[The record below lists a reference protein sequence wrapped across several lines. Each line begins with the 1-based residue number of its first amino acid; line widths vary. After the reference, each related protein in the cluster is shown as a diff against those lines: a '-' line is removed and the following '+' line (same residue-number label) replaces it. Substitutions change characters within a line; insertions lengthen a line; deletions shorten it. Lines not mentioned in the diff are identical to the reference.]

1 MLRTVCVC
9 ERARIGRKVERT
21 RSRGEKIRKVGG
33 KGKLL
38 TMSAWN
44 ESHVASNEPRGV
56 EGKEET
62 RMTNGIRWNIKAR
75 KNRRWSCVAFF
86 QNSKIEINE
95 ESCSRKLIRLLNK
108 LGKIKIFSGLDTVR
122 MISKILYKLKANN
135 NIVFTFLDKISYKF
149 LD

>member
-1 MLRTVCVC
+1 MCARA
-9 ERARIGRKVERT
+9 RARIGRKVERT

-62 RMTNGIRWNIKAR
+62 RMTNGIR
-75 KNRRWSCVAFF
+75 
-86 QNSKIEINE
+86 
-95 ESCSRKLIRLLNK
+95 
-108 LGKIKIFSGLDTVR
+108 
-122 MISKILYKLKANN
+122 
-135 NIVFTFLDKISYKF
+135 
-149 LD
+149 